1 MTLPNP
7 GDKTVAL
14 YTTFQPDQRIVVSE
28 AEAAELEAQ
37 GLVAKR
43 SRAKDTDQLPDPTHQ
58 QG

>member
-7 GDKTVAL
+7 DDKTAVV
-14 YTTFQPDQRIVVSE
+14 YTTMQPDVRLVVSE
-28 AEAAELEAQ
+28 HEAAELEAQ

-43 SRAKDTDQLPDPTHQ
+43 GRAKDTDQLPDPTHQ

>member
-14 YTTFQPDQRIVVSE
+14 YTTFEPDKRIVVSE
-28 AEAAELEAQ
+28 AEAADLEAQ
-37 GLVAKR
+37 GLVAKH
-43 SRAKDTDQLPDPTHQ
+43 SRAKDGDKLPDPTTQ